1 MAMTACFE
9 CKAPISTTAAACPQ
23 CGARVVQRTGGNGS
37 GIALLVAGGFAAVL
51 GIFFYSAL
59 KTPAPPAKTAEQV
72 KVERAKEAQFQ
83 ADALKVRALKATLKN
98 PASFDLVSAGRL
110 SDGTLCITYR
120 GTNSFNAT
128 TTERTAITA
137 SGHLADYNTACAGQS
152 GENVESIRHAL
163 GR

>member
-23 CGARVVQRTGGNGS
+23 CGARVARHNDGNGS
-37 GIALLVAGGFAAVL
+37 SIALLAAGAFAAVL

-59 KTPAPPAKTAEQV
+59 KTPEPPAKTAEQV
-72 KVERAKEAQFQ
+72 KADRAKEAQFQ
-83 ADALKVRALKATLKN
+83 ADALKLRALKARLKN
-98 PASFDLVSAGRL
+98 PASFDLVSARRL

-128 TTERTAITA
+128 TTEQTAIA
-137 SGHLADYNTACAGQS
+137 ANGHLADYSTACAGKS